1 MGRTRTTLSVL
12 CIWVHRVMAT
22 RTAGFEELLTGGC
35 GPAKT
40 DTVFRTVAISMV
52 LRS

>member
-12 CIWVHRVMAT
+12 RIWVHRVMAT
-22 RTAGFEELLTGGC
+22 RTAEIEELLAGGC

-40 DTVFRTVAISMV
+40 GTLFRAVAIGIV